1 MRESNVI
8 NRRNVLL
15 STLTVGLA
23 GIAAPAILKSR
34 ANAADGLE
42 LNEPGVL
49 TTAAEGTYAPY
60 GFLNKS
66 GQSDGIGY
74 KTMEEIA
81 KRLDLKYNPVVTK
94 WDSLLIGIIAGKFD
108 ISGSAMGINE
118 ERQKQVLFADAWV
131 ESGSR
136 LFVREDSPYKSPEDV
151 KGKRVGAIV
160 ASIFI
165 PIAES
170 LVGTDGSVPVYQA
183 DVDAMQD
190 VANGNIDGVILD
202 SVAAAYAITES
213 KLPLRGMDRLEQ
225 SYQLGWAANKSKPN
239 LVKAVN
245 EKHWEMVD
253 DGTFAKICVPLI
265 GFDPSPANPIR
276 TIFS

>member
-1 MRESNVI
+1 MI

-15 STLTVGLA
+15 STLSA
-23 GIAAPAILKSR
+23 GVASLAAPVILTSR
-34 ANAADGLE
+34 SNAADGLE
-42 LNEPGVL
+42 LNEPGIL
-49 TTAAEGTYAPY
+49 TTAAEATYAPY
-60 GFLNKS
+60 GFLNKQ
-66 GQSDGIGY
+66 GENDGIGY

-94 WDSLLIGIIAGKFD
+94 WESLLVGIIAGKFD

-136 LFVREDSPYKSPEDV
+136 LFVHRDSGIKSPDDV
-151 KGKRVGAIV
+151 KGKKVGAIV

-165 PIAES
+165 PVAEK
-170 LVGTDGSVPVYQA
+170 LVGPDGSVPVYQA
-183 DVDAMQD
+183 DVEGMQD
-190 VANGNIDGVILD
+190 VVNGNIDGVILD

-225 SYQLGWAANKSKPN
+225 SYQLGWAVNKSKPN

-245 EKHWEMVD
+245 EKHWEMVE
-253 DGTFAKICVPLI
+253 DGTFAKICEPLI
-265 GFDPSPANPIR
+265 GFDPTPADPIR
-276 TIFS
+276 TIFG